1 MKHVLS
7 HTEII
12 AKISTLLPA
21 PFLFP
26 QYLFILH
33 VLIAFPL
40 PAEHRL
46 ETESE
51 S

>member
-33 VLIAFPL
+33 VLIAFP
-40 PAEHRL
+40 AEHRL